1 LYNEQG
7 ITVFNSFPVRE
18 PVWHGRPFP
27 VGLFR
32 SSCYVP
38 ANLLNEGVHRV
49 LLLVVED
56 QGIVIFSMSDAL
68 VFNVLD
74 SIERRGD
81 WHGKWEGAVR
91 PDLEWKT
98 ELLQD
103 PK

>member
-1 LYNEQG
+1 
-7 ITVFNSFPVRE
+7 
-18 PVWHGRPFP
+18 
-27 VGLFR
+27 
-32 SSCYVP
+32 
-38 ANLLNEGVHRV
+38 VHRV

-74 SIERRGD
+74 SVERRGD

-98 ELLQD
+98 EYLGLAD
-103 PK
+103 